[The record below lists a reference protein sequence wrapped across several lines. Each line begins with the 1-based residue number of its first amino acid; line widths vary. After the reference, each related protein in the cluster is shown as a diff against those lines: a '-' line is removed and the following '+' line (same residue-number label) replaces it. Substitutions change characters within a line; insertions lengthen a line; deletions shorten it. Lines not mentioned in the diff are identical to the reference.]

1 MSIDQE
7 EPTPEEMGIEQKP
20 KFFGSVKA
28 GEINQLARE
37 MLWSQDPKEHL
48 TGAMLNN
55 LVDISLENATAG
67 RVEAEQTLDSTV
79 NYDGMTGEK
88 LDPELKAASLQK
100 AMEYFDELQEMRD
113 ALIANGAKK
122 LG

>member
-1 MSIDQE
+1 
-7 EPTPEEMGIEQKP
+7 
-20 KFFGSVKA
+20 
-28 GEINQLARE
+28 
-37 MLWSQDPKEHL
+37 
-48 TGAMLNN
+48 MLNN